1 MMSREKPLQSQLY
14 STPRDLGARVPSD
27 HLLRRVHAELDLSFS
42 YEVVEQAYGAVGQAS
57 IPPPTVLKLMLLMA
71 LYDVG
76 SERKLMRDLPMRI
89 DWLWFLGYDLDTKI
103 PNHSVLSKARR
114 RWGTK
119 VFQELFE
126 RSIALC
132 ISHGLI
138 DGRDLLMDSSLIDAN
153 ASVDSLFG
161 AKAIAAAITS
171 RLDDATP
178 AEQSEEEPKGGADQA
193 DAAGE
198 STEPA
203 AKYRSSTDP
212 DATGTK
218 RRGEIKM
225 RPRYQ
230 THRAVDSKEGVITA
244 TTLGPGHENEATRLE
259 ELVNAHSENT
269 NLRVEVLTADS
280 KYGTADNLEF
290 CEWNHITAYIPPFRD
305 AYARPREGKFTECCF
320 RYDAEK
326 DHYVCP
332 AGQILRR
339 GEYRPEKEAYRY
351 RARASACDA
360 CPVRT
365 LCTTSKTGRTILRL
379 TRRDVLDRALAR
391 VKTESGRAHRTRR
404 RWMMEGSFAHSSRLG
419 YKRTHVRGIESVTG
433 QNFLIAAVQNVLILL
448 WNTARKA
455 ASSCLTATFAAQI
468 ISACHRVLS
477 AMTGVVRNAQ
487 ALMASHRYGK
497 SYLCPVVSAACL

>member
-14 STPRDLGARVPSD
+14 STPRDLGARVPAD
-27 HLLRRVHAELDLSFS
+27 HLLRRIQTELDLSFS
-42 YEVVEQAYGAVGQAS
+42 YEVVEQTYGAVGHAS
-57 IPPPTVLKLMLLMA
+57 IPPPTVLKLMLLMT
-71 LYDVG
+71 LYNVE
-76 SERKLMRDLPMRI
+76 SERKLLRDLSMRI

-132 ISHGLI
+132 MSRGLI

-161 AKAIAAAITS
+161 AKAIAAAITN
-171 RLDDATP
+171 RLDDAMP
-178 AEQSEEEPKGGADQA
+178 AAQPEKEPNGEADQA
-193 DAAGE
+193 EVSD
-198 STEPA
+198 EPTQSKA
-203 AKYRSSTDP
+203 RYRSSTDP

-259 ELVNAHSENT
+259 ELVNAHTENT
-269 NLRVEVLTADS
+269 NLRVDVLTADS

-290 CEWNHITAYIPPFRD
+290 CEWNQITAYIPPFRD

-320 RYDAEK
+320 RYDAEN
-326 DHYVCP
+326 DRYVCP
-332 AGQILRR
+332 AGQHLRR
-339 GEYRPEKEAYRY
+339 AEYRPEKDALRY
-351 RARASACDA
+351 RARASACRT
-360 CPVRT
+360 CPLQS

-391 VKTESGRAHRTRR
+391 IKTANGRAHRARR

-419 YKRTHVRGIESVTG
+419 YKRTHVRGIRSVTG
-433 QNFLIAAVQNVLILL
+433 QNFLIAAVQNVLIVL
-448 WNTARKA
+448 WKKARNL
-455 ASSCLTATFAAQI
+455 ASKGPASFAAQI
-468 ISACHRVLS
+468 LSARHRPLSALTRIVRNGHAILPCHRHDRRFLRW
-477 AMTGVVRNAQ
+477 A
-487 ALMASHRYGK
+487 
-497 SYLCPVVSAACL
+497 VSAA